1 MHAEVVGDA
10 VLAMVTE
17 PDGTAK
23 SRRDEQT
30 ELAALTAVGLA
41 HHPVLMEQLWANG
54 ALRHLAGWWERG
66 AAQSAPGT
74 DVYAR
79 ALRVAEAGGQEVTG
93 TAMPSEAARLRDVAK
108 SRAEGGPSD
117 ERGLARLFVGEDRTV
132 WQSQMAEAA
141 AHGGLDFADLQQ
153 APSLP
158 TLAKL
163 ATIPALCRKACR
175 AICTVAAV
183 TAPVGHV
190 PGVSQSIVKGYTA
203 PTTGVAQRNK
213 ARKAKAKA
221 KVQANPN
228 LGKASA
234 PVPDPKG
241 KGKGKKGSKWEG
253 LKGGQTPVP
262 PDQMTWFNGL
272 STWHGRC
279 TLWNST
285 VGCGRGDSCAFKHES
300 FVDGDKTKP
309 AALHHALGTQVSA

>member
-1 MHAEVVGDA
+1 MTEAEEGGRTVALHAEVVGDA
-10 VLAMVTE
+10 VLAMLTE

-108 SRAEGGPSD
+108 SRVEGGPSD
-117 ERGLARLFVGEDRTV
+117 ERGLARLFVGEDRIV

-183 TAPVGHV
+183 TAPVGTRSNPRLRIAKRNAV
-190 PGVSQSIVKGYTA
+190 LKLFQPRTQTTDKPTMSQLLEE
-203 PTTGVAQRNK
+203 AQELAGEAFTKRRAFRTNAEK
-213 ARKAKAKA
+213 RLSAKEQEDVELARAVLAKAEA
-221 KVQANPN
+221 RLRLCTTSVLDREEA
-228 LGKASA
+228 AA
-234 PVPDPKG
+234 AVA
-241 KGKGKKGSKWEG
+241 EA
-253 LKGGQTPVP
+253 
-262 PDQMTWFNGL
+262 
-272 STWHGRC
+272 RC
-279 TLWNST
+279 VYN
-285 VGCGRGDSCAFKHES
+285 
-300 FVDGDKTKP
+300 
-309 AALHHALGTQVSA
+309 